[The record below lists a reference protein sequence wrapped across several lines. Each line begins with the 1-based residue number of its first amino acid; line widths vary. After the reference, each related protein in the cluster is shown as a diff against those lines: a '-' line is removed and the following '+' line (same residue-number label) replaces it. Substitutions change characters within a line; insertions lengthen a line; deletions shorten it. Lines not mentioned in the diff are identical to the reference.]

1 MAKRTIETS
10 VLDSTGHTKTTWDA
24 SSADEVAAAKKQFTE
39 LTSKGFRAFK
49 VKRDGSEGEV
59 MRTFDPDAEAIIYSK
74 ALQGG

>member
-1 MAKRTIETS
+1 MKMEVD
-10 VLDSTGHTKTTWDA
+10 VLDQTGNTKTTWD
-24 SSADEVAAAKKQFTE
+24 SSIPDEVAAAKKQFTD

-59 MRTFDPDAEAIIYSK
+59 LRSFDPDAEAVIYSK